1 VQKGTTLEPTAK
13 FLKCKYRSDWTTV
26 PCAGISLKINSTLLD
41 NFIKEMRA
49 KPHKA
54 EQETSM

>member
-1 VQKGTTLEPTAK
+1 MDPTAK
-13 FLKCKYRSDWTTV
+13 FMKCKLRQDWTIV

-54 EQETSM
+54 DQETSM